1 MKGEINM
8 KTFIIIYLIIGT
20 VISVISVWAQWNIGT
35 YESMIDAL
43 DLGDNI
49 EEKVLLVWT
58 AIYNFIVH
66 IIIWPLTVIG
76 LIIYG
81 FYWLIKVI
89 RAIK

>member
-1 MKGEINM
+1 M
-8 KTFIIIYLIIGT
+8 KTFIIIYLIIGI
-20 VISVISVWAQWNIGT
+20 VISVISVWSQLKIGT

-66 IIIWPLTVIG
+66 AIIWPLTIIG

-81 FYWLIKVI
+81 LYWLIKLI
-89 RAIK
+89 RVLK